1 MVTCLICKKELKLE
15 SSLKNH
21 LYSDKCLKVT
31 NDLYYECDIALQ
43 KYELALQKYEALR
56 DFHST
61 LIEYRQENMI
71 NGKYPV
77 ENGTYRNC

>member
-43 KYELALQKYEALR
+43 KYEALR